1 MKKRQLLSIRT
12 IVAIG
17 IGSAVFLVLG
27 RFAAIPTGIPNTEIQ
42 TAYAF
47 LALMAILYGPIA
59 GASIGFIGHT
69 LKDITAYGSP
79 WFSWIIASS
88 VVGLIISLAA
98 KPLNLENGYFGK
110 KQLIIFNIYQ
120 IIANLLA
127 WAVVAPTLDIWIYAE
142 PIDKLYVQGAVSGIS
157 NMVTVG
163 VLGSLL
169 LASYAKT
176 KIKTGS
182 LRLEYDEDD
191 IASTMTT
198 HIENSMKNKKGI

>member
-1 MKKRQLLSIRT
+1 MKKEHLLSIRT

-27 RFAAIPTGIPNTEIQ
+27 RFASIPTGIPNTEFQ

-47 LALMAILYGPIA
+47 LALMGILYGPLA

-88 VVGLIISLAA
+88 IVGLCISLSR
-98 KPLNLENGYFGK
+98 KWLHIKDGFFGL
-110 KQLIIFNIYQ
+110 KQLIVFNITQ
-120 IIANLLA
+120 ITSNIIA
-127 WAVVAPTLDIWIYAE
+127 WIVVAPTLDILIYVE
-142 PIDKLYVQGAVSGIS
+142 PADKVYIQGASSCLFNII
-157 NMVTVG
+157 TVG
-163 VLGSLL
+163 VLGSIL
-169 LASYAKT
+169 LANYAKT

-182 LRLEYDEDD
+182 LTLED
-191 IASTMTT
+191 
-198 HIENSMKNKKGI
+198 

>member
-98 KPLNLENGYFGK
+98 KPLQLENGYFGK

-191 IASTMTT
+191 IEGTLTT
-198 HIENSMKNKKGI
+198 HIENSMDNKKGV